1 VGTLAEYRARLGREP
16 LTSNQLGHVHR
27 EFGRLGFTEA
37 DRAER
42 LRITATLARVPGQLA
57 STKNLT
63 MGQAGRV
70 VGLMATCRTVRDLYT
85 LIEPERE
92 PRGLLA
98 ALLVWLRSP

>member
-1 VGTLAEYRARLGREP
+1 MTTLAEYRARLDREP
-16 LTSNQLGHVHR
+16 LTSNQLGRIHR
-27 EFGRLGFTEA
+27 EFERLGFTPA

-57 STKNLT
+57 TTKDLT

-70 VGLMATCRTVRDLYT
+70 VGLMTGCGTAGELYALT
-85 LIEPERE
+85 EPEPE

-98 ALLVWLRSP
+98 GLWRWLTT